1 MLAKRQGFDMVKAGL
16 IFYEIISIY
25 FMPKK
30 IKKTQKI
37 ENKIKVQKMKKQ
49 PKVKNEI
56 FGQEEFNLV
65 RLLALLEEPF
75 MKSPVVVL
83 HDPIQ
88 NKVLPIWVGEPESR
102 AIAMA
107 YQGVELSRP
116 LTHDLLAHTLS
127 ALGGKVWTV
136 YITGLEAGTYFAEIE
151 IKVRGKK
158 NMLVMDSRPSDA
170 IALALLMGA
179 PIYVSQSIMDR
190 AGQNNP
196 FPEGMN
202 PVESLEKE
210 GKERRFK
217 QEKAQKSFSEDELE
231 KIHELLDQAR
241 TREFGEEEEGGKKHN
256 Q

>member
-1 MLAKRQGFDMVKAGL
+1 MLAKRQVFDMLGVWCV
-16 IFYEIISIY
+16 FYEILYIL

-30 IKKTQKI
+30 SK
-37 ENKIKVQKMKKQ
+37 
-49 PKVKNEI
+49 KNEI

-65 RLLALLEEPF
+65 HLLALLEEPF

-83 HDPIQ
+83 HDSVQ
-88 NKVLPIWVGEPESR
+88 NKVLPIWVGEPEAR

-116 LTHDLLAHTLS
+116 LTHDLLAHTMS

-158 NMLVMDSRPSDA
+158 NMVVMDSRPSDA
-170 IALALLMGA
+170 IVLALLMGA
-179 PIYVSQSIMDR
+179 PIYVAQSIMNR
-190 AGQNNP
+190 AGQDNP
-196 FPEGMN
+196 FPKGMN
-202 PVESLEKE
+202 PVEPLEKFGKESE
-210 GKERRFK
+210 GGGASAPDSSKERRFK
-217 QEKAQKSFSEDELE
+217 QEKAQKSFSEDELK

-241 TREFGEEEEGGKKHN
+241 TREFGEEEGGKGKN
-256 Q
+256 DQ

>member
-1 MLAKRQGFDMVKAGL
+1 
-16 IFYEIISIY
+16 
-25 FMPKK
+25 MPEKNKKTKK
-30 IKKTQKI
+30 INGK
-37 ENKIKVQKMKKQ
+37 NKI
-49 PKVKNEI
+49 KNEI

-116 LTHDLLAHTLS
+116 LTHDLLAHTIS

-158 NMLVMDSRPSDA
+158 RMLVMDSRPSDA

-179 PIYVSQSIMDR
+179 PIYVAQSIMDR
-190 AGQNNP
+190 AGQDNP

-202 PVESLEKE
+202 PVEPAEKSGKENE
-210 GKERRFK
+210 GGGASAPDPKERRFK
-217 QEKAQKSFSEDELE
+217 QEKAQKSFSEEELK

-241 TREFGEEEEGGKKHN
+241 TREFGDSEKGT
-256 Q
+256 

>member
-1 MLAKRQGFDMVKAGL
+1 
-16 IFYEIISIY
+16 
-25 FMPKK
+25 
-30 IKKTQKI
+30 
-37 ENKIKVQKMKKQ
+37 
-49 PKVKNEI
+49 
-56 FGQEEFNLV
+56 
-65 RLLALLEEPF
+65 LLALLEEPF

-107 YQGVELSRP
+107 KQGVELSRP